1 MGLAEGWG
9 NAAYRSRAL
18 QNVLTEL
25 NASVMVIGRESIEIF
40 LSRYA
45 MKETIMKTAIVYVST
60 HHGNTKKLVDAI
72 SEKYDITVIDG
83 IRDEDFDLNEFDRIG
98 FASGIAFG
106 KFYPHMLKLMDE
118 KLPEGKDVF
127 FLYTYGMKTDRYCNA
142 ARKIAEMKK
151 AKILGEYGCQGY
163 DTFGPLKLL
172 GGISKGHPDK
182 TDLRNAIEFYGNL
195 K

>member
-1 MGLAEGWG
+1 MRVIWLKQGK
-9 NAAYRSRAL
+9 AL
-18 QNVLTEL
+18 
-25 NASVMVIGRESIEIF
+25 MF

-45 MKETIMKTAIVYVST
+45 VKGMIMKTAIVYVSL

-83 IRDEDFDLNEFDRIG
+83 IKKRDFDLAEFDRIG

-106 KFYPHMLKLMDE
+106 KFYPQMLKIMDE
-118 KLPEGKDVF
+118 KLPVGKAVF
-127 FLYTYGMKTDRYCNA
+127 FLYTYGVKTGKYCNA
-142 ARKIAEMKK
+142 ARKIAEKKK

-163 DTFGPLKLL
+163 DTYGPFKIL
-172 GGISKGHPDK
+172 GGISKGHPDED
-182 TDLRNAIEFYGNL
+182 DLQNAVEFYGSL

>member
-1 MGLAEGWG
+1 
-9 NAAYRSRAL
+9 
-18 QNVLTEL
+18 
-25 NASVMVIGRESIEIF
+25 
-40 LSRYA
+40 

-72 SEKYDITVIDG
+72 FEKYDITVFNG
-83 IRDEDFDLNEFDRIG
+83 IKDNNFDLAEFDRIG

-106 KFYPHMLKLMDE
+106 KFYPQMLKIMNE
-118 KLPEGKDVF
+118 KLPEGKAVF
-127 FLYTYGMKTDRYCNA
+127 FLYTYGVRAETYCNA
-142 ARKIAEMKK
+142 AHKIAEMKK
-151 AKILGEYGCQGY
+151 AKILGKYGCKGY
-163 DTFGPLKLL
+163 DTFGPFKFF

>member
-1 MGLAEGWG
+1 
-9 NAAYRSRAL
+9 
-18 QNVLTEL
+18 
-25 NASVMVIGRESIEIF
+25 
-40 LSRYA
+40 
-45 MKETIMKTAIVYVST
+45 MKTAIVYVST

-83 IRDEDFDLNEFDRIG
+83 IKDEDFDLNEFDRIG